1 MLILPLMISN
11 MTAYALA
18 RHVPPTPIYEAL
30 PEQDGIHLPHRGG
43 PDLRHGVDRKKKH
56 NEAEECVGLLGQRAH
71 FGEHH

>member
-18 RHVPPTPIYEAL
+18 RHVAPPIYEAL
-30 PEQDGIHLPHRGG
+30 PEQDGIHLLTEVVPN
-43 PDLRHGVDRKKKH
+43 LRHGVDRKKKH